1 MKNLNLVLSF
11 LCFLFSASAALAT
24 HNKAGE
30 IEFKQTDSKTIEAS
44 IVTYTKLSSLPA
56 DRDSLTLC
64 WGDGLCERLVR
75 VNGPIGPDGIGAG
88 EIISTDTRKNVY
100 TAVHVYSDAGT
111 YILSM
116 TDPNRNGG
124 ILNVNFPN
132 SDQIAFHVQAN
143 VQVLDDNWENNQSP
157 TFLENPVDMAA
168 VGQTFVHVPNAF
180 DIDDDSVVYA
190 LIVPMS
196 DIDQDVPNYQYPNM
210 INPGPNNTLSIDP
223 NTGVLTW
230 ESPQRAG
237 EYNVA
242 IRVQSFRNGALWDE
256 IIRDMQITVVEG
268 NNVPPTFELTETNT
282 GIIEVEVGD
291 FISVGLTAGGIQNLQ
306 LIDITSSSGLYDFY
320 ENPASFSAEVIL
332 NTGTGQFEWDVLE
345 EHVRQQ
351 PYLVV
356 FKVKDSFDVS
366 GLSAFKVLQY
376 KVVGQLSNTR
386 EVSDPEF
393 NIFPNPAS
401 EVLTLTFDNYPG
413 VLPYRIMDVRGEV
426 VQRGIVQNAYEE
438 MNLDRLP
445 PGGYILQVGNRVQ
458 KFLINR

>member
-11 LCFLFSASAALAT
+11 LCFLFSASTVLAT

-64 WGDGLCERLVR
+64 WGDGFCERLVR

-88 EIISTDTRKNVY
+88 EVISADTRKNVY
-100 TAVHVYSDAGT
+100 TAAHLYSEAGT
-111 YILSM
+111 YTLSM

-124 ILNVNFPN
+124 IVNVNFPN
-132 SDQIAFHVQAN
+132 SDQVPFHVQAN
-143 VQVLDDNWENNQSP
+143 VQVLEDNWENNHSP
-157 TFLENPVDMAA
+157 TFLENPVDIGA
-168 VGQTFVHVPNAF
+168 VGQTFIHVPNAF

-190 LIVPMS
+190 LIIPMS
-196 DIDQDVPNYQYPNM
+196 DIDEDVPNYQFPDM
-210 INPGPNNTLSIDP
+210 VNPGPTNNLSIDP
-223 NTGVLTW
+223 NTGMLTW

-242 IRVQSFRNGALWDE
+242 IRVQSFRNGELWDV
-256 IIRDMQITVVEG
+256 IIRDMQITIVES
-268 NNVPPTFELTETNT
+268 NNIPPTFELTETNT
-282 GIIEVEVGD
+282 DIIEVQVGD
-291 FISVGLTAGGIQNLQ
+291 FVSVGLIAGGIQNLQ
-306 LIDITSSSGLYDFY
+306 LIDITSSSGLYDFF

-332 NTGTGQFEWDVLE
+332 NTGTGQFEWEVLE

-356 FKVKDSFDVS
+356 FKVKDSINVD
-366 GLSAFKVLQY
+366 GLAAYQVLQY
-376 KVVGQLSNTR
+376 KVVTQLSSTT
-386 EVSDPEF
+386 EVRSPEF
-393 NIFPNPAS
+393 HIFPNPAS
-401 EVLTLTFDNYPG
+401 EVLRLTFDDYPG
-413 VLPYRIMDVRGEV
+413 ELPYRIMNTKGDLVRK
-426 VQRGIVQNAYEE
+426 GIVQNAYEE
-438 MNLDRLP
+438 INLHQLS
-445 PGGYILQVGNRVQ
+445 PGGYILQVGNQVQ

>member
-1 MKNLNLVLSF
+1 MKNLNLVLGF
-11 LCFLFSASAALAT
+11 LCFLFSASTALAT

-30 IEFKQTDSKTIEAS
+30 IEFKQTNSKTIEAS

-88 EIISTDTRKNVY
+88 EVIGADTRKNIY
-100 TAVHVYSDAGT
+100 TAIHLYSEVGT
-111 YILSM
+111 YTLSM

-124 ILNVNFPN
+124 IVNVNFPN
-132 SDQIAFHVQAN
+132 SDQIPFHVQAN
-143 VQVLDDNWENNQSP
+143 VQVLDNNWENNHSP
-157 TFLENPVDMAA
+157 TFLENPIDMGA

-180 DIDDDSVVYA
+180 DTDDDSVVYS
-190 LIVPMS
+190 LIIPMS
-196 DIDQDVPNYQYPNM
+196 GVDEDVPNYQFPDM
-210 INPGPNNTLSIDP
+210 VNPGPNNNLSIDP
-223 NTGVLTW
+223 NTGMLTW

-256 IIRDMQITVVEG
+256 IIRDMQITVVES
-268 NNVPPTFELTETNT
+268 NNIPPTFELTETNT
-282 GIIEVEVGD
+282 GIIEVQVGD

-306 LIDITSSSGLYDFY
+306 LIDITSSSGLYDFF

-332 NTGTGQFEWDVLE
+332 NTGTGQFEWEVLE

-356 FKVKDSFDVS
+356 FKVKDTMNAD
-366 GLSAFKVLQY
+366 GLAAFKVLQY
-376 KVVGQLSNTR
+376 KVATQLSNTT
-386 EVSDPEF
+386 EVSSPEF

-401 EVLTLTFDNYPG
+401 EVLRLTFDTYPG
-413 VLPYRIMDVRGEV
+413 VLPYRITDAMGREISKGM
-426 VQRGIVQNAYEE
+426 VQNAYEE
-438 MNLDRLP
+438 INLQGLS